1 MLQGDVTVDENSYI
15 YKEEET
21 VNVAVSKP
29 ATLSSIYRPAYQNA
43 SNAVDNVINCPSGLV
58 TAHTQEEFQPWLKI
72 DLQALY
78 DIKQV
83 TIFNRQD
90 NYGFRLHDVQVN
102 VGNHEP
108 ENSCGFYK
116 GPAVVGDRIVV
127 YCASGAVGRYVL
139 IKILSLPEQRDILT
153 VCEVQ
158 VFTEAQQ

>member
-1 MLQGDVTVDENSYI
+1 MIYCILNDNHKNVLLNRSTCRSYDDTITIFYICLSLKRQGHNLDLNLGIFLWNGAFT
-15 YKEEET
+15 
-21 VNVAVSKP
+21 VAVSKP

-90 NYGFRLHDVQVN
+90 NYGRYTYNLFWIGSIKLNKYH
-102 VGNHEP
+102 
-108 ENSCGFYK
+108 YI
-116 GPAVVGDRIVV
+116 RI
-127 YCASGAVGRYVL
+127 CN
-139 IKILSLPEQRDILT
+139 IKLLRNIPSNCL
-153 VCEVQ
+153 
-158 VFTEAQQ
+158 